1 MFQLKEVTRSVV
13 LDIAAAEGTFWVS
26 FRKPTF
32 AEAMQHDALW
42 ESLPR
47 DESGQQYARLTQLR
61 LSLVNG
67 WGNVRQPDGTM
78 QPFSQEAL
86 ENVVWQSPTAFQ
98 QITKKAIELLTGTP
112 LGESVSVPV
121 SGSEA
126 GDVQPAST

>member
-13 LDIAAAEGTFWVS
+13 LDIDAAEGKFWIS

-47 DESGQQYARLTQLR
+47 DDSGQQYARLTQLR
-61 LSLVNG
+61 LSLVTD
-67 WGNVRQPDGTM
+67 WGNVQQANGEL
-78 QPFSQEAL
+78 QPFSREAL

-112 LGESVSVPV
+112 LGESASVPV
-121 SGSEA
+121 SG
-126 GDVQPAST
+126 